1 MKKYLLTIFGEF
13 GTPEKYTEIAIVLTP
28 LVDSPSLKFQYG
40 KEFLIAHFASELHRN
55 EIYEFLEMSS
65 YGLYDSFILNE
76 YEEKNNIFMSEEN
89 KKHLFDLNNPEENN
103 GKEMKLT
110 STDIENYPYEEDDE
124 FVSTLM
130 RELKKHLKPPTL
142 DQILDKINIEGFDGL
157 TQFERGLLE
166 NYSKN

>member
-13 GTPEKYTEIAIVLTP
+13 GTPEKYTEIGITLTP

-40 KEFLIAHFASELHRN
+40 KEFLIAHFASELNRN

-89 KKHLFDLNNPEENN
+89 KKHLFELNNLEENN

-110 STDIENYPYEEDDE
+110 SNNIEDYPYEDDE

-130 RELKKHLKPPTL
+130 SELKKQLKPPTL
-142 DQILDKINIEGFDGL
+142 DQILDKMSVEGFDGL
-157 TQFERGLLE
+157 TQFEKGLLE
-166 NYSKN
+166 NYSKI

>member
-13 GTPEKYTEIAIVLTP
+13 GTPEKYTEIGITLTP
-28 LVDSPSLKFQYG
+28 LVDSPSFKFQYG
-40 KEFLIAHFASELHRN
+40 KEFLIAHFASELNRN

-89 KKHLFDLNNPEENN
+89 KKHLFELNNLEENN

-110 STDIENYPYEEDDE
+110 SNNIEDYPYEDDE

-142 DQILDKINIEGFDGL
+142 DQILDKISIEGFDGL
-157 TQFERGLLE
+157 TQFEKGLLE

>member
-13 GTPEKYTEIAIVLTP
+13 GTPEKYTEITITLTP

-40 KEFLIAHFASELHRN
+40 KEFLIAHFASELHCN

-89 KKHLFDLNNPEENN
+89 KKHLFELNNLEENN

-110 STDIENYPYEEDDE
+110 SNNIEDYPYEDDE

-142 DQILDKINIEGFDGL
+142 DQILDKISIEGFDGL
-157 TQFERGLLE
+157 TQFEKGLLE

>member
-13 GTPEKYTEIAIVLTP
+13 GTPEKYTEIGITLTP
-28 LVDSPSLKFQYG
+28 LVDSPSFKFQYG
-40 KEFLIAHFASELHRN
+40 KEFLIAHFASELNRN
-55 EIYEFLEMSS
+55 EIYEFLEISS

-76 YEEKNNIFMSEEN
+76 YEEKNNIFMPEEN
-89 KKHLFDLNNPEENN
+89 KKHLFELNNLEENN

-110 STDIENYPYEEDDE
+110 SNNIEDYPYEDDE

-142 DQILDKINIEGFDGL
+142 DQILDKISIEGFDGL
-157 TQFERGLLE
+157 TPFEKGLLE

>member
-1 MKKYLLTIFGEF
+1 
-13 GTPEKYTEIAIVLTP
+13 
-28 LVDSPSLKFQYG
+28 
-40 KEFLIAHFASELHRN
+40 
-55 EIYEFLEMSS
+55 MSS

-89 KKHLFDLNNPEENN
+89 KKHLFELNNLEENN

-110 STDIENYPYEEDDE
+110 SNNIEDYPYEDDE

-130 RELKKHLKPPTL
+130 RELKKHLKSPTL
-142 DQILDKINIEGFDGL
+142 DQILDKISIEGFDGL
-157 TQFERGLLE
+157 TQFEKGLLE

>member
-13 GTPEKYTEIAIVLTP
+13 GTPEKYTEITITLTP

-40 KEFLIAHFASELHRN
+40 KEFLIAHFASELNRN

-89 KKHLFDLNNPEENN
+89 KKHLFELNNLEENN

-110 STDIENYPYEEDDE
+110 SNNIEDYPYEDDE

-130 RELKKHLKPPTL
+130 SELKKQLKPPTL
-142 DQILDKINIEGFDGL
+142 DQILDKISIEGFDGL
-157 TQFERGLLE
+157 TQFEKGLLE

>member
-13 GTPEKYTEIAIVLTP
+13 GTPEKYTEITITLTP

-40 KEFLIAHFASELHRN
+40 KEFLIAHFASELNRN

-89 KKHLFDLNNPEENN
+89 KKHLFELNNLEENN

-110 STDIENYPYEEDDE
+110 SNNIEDYPYEDDE

-130 RELKKHLKPPTL
+130 SELKKQLKPPTL
-142 DQILDKINIEGFDGL
+142 DQILDKMSVEGFDGL
-157 TQFERGLLE
+157 TQFEKGLLE

>member
-13 GTPEKYTEIAIVLTP
+13 GTPEKYTEITITLTP

-40 KEFLIAHFASELHRN
+40 KEFLIAHFASELNRN

-89 KKHLFDLNNPEENN
+89 KKHLFELNNLEENN

-110 STDIENYPYEEDDE
+110 SNNIEDYPYEDDE

-130 RELKKHLKPPTL
+130 SELKKQLKPPTL
-142 DQILDKINIEGFDGL
+142 DQILDKMSVEGFDGL
-157 TQFERGLLE
+157 TQFEKGLLE
-166 NYSKN
+166 NYSKI